1 MYNADT
7 QCMVEGREEAKEQE
21 KNVLW
26 FFKIE
31 ICNTVRNR
39 TEGRIYFE

>member
-21 KNVLW
+21 KNVLFK
-26 FFKIE
+26 FFLSCHKM
-31 ICNTVRNR
+31 
-39 TEGRIYFE
+39 

>member
-21 KNVLW
+21 KNVLLK
-26 FFKIE
+26 FFLSCHKM
-31 ICNTVRNR
+31 
-39 TEGRIYFE
+39 